1 MSRKQHPIASLTQA
15 TCVLL
20 TCILLGCLY
29 LDVLNK
35 SSRPQGLIPLSVLND
50 KPASDSKMLILREK
64 DVVTLLSDL
73 SLAAARSLLV
83 NFHDLLRQHSTSRHE
98 QASEQLIH
106 QPERV
111 SIVTKNGNTTLF
123 MPSSVT
129 TSTGIKVVTVPTKGL
144 LKGSINVFAP
154 DGELEGVLNA
164 AEITAF
170 RTSLAVMIPFNLYPN
185 DKANIVVFGAGR
197 QAEWHI
203 KLALVL
209 AEVKHITV
217 VNRSGP
223 GRTVQLFEELR
234 SKHPAVKFDVLLKDE
249 PDYDSLLAARL
260 KDARAIFCCTP
271 SVAPHFP
278 SSYLDS
284 TPRFISLIGSYK
296 PHMQEIDAATLLS
309 GDRIYVDT
317 KEGCL
322 AEAGELIMAN
332 VKEEQLVEIGELSK
346 DLEALEDRGTVV
358 FKCVG
363 FGVMDVFM
371 ASELLQ
377 MAKENGLGLVVD
389 DF

>member
-1 MSRKQHPIASLTQA
+1 
-15 TCVLL
+15 
-20 TCILLGCLY
+20 
-29 LDVLNK
+29 
-35 SSRPQGLIPLSVLND
+35 
-50 KPASDSKMLILREK
+50 MLVLREK
-64 DVVTLLSDL
+64 DVVSLLSNLPLPD
-73 SLAAARSLLV
+73 AHNLLLD
-83 NFHDLLRQHSTSRHE
+83 FHDLLRQYSHSRHE
-98 QASEQLIH
+98 QTSEQLIH

-111 SIVTKNGNTTLF
+111 SIVTNNGNTTLF

-185 DKANIVVFGAGR
+185 DKANIIVFGAGR

-209 AEVKHITV
+209 ADITHITV

-234 SKHPAVKFDVLLKDE
+234 TKYPTVKFDVLTKEGE
-249 PDYDSLLAARL
+249 PDYDALLVARL
-260 KDARAIFCCTP
+260 KDARVIFCCTP
-271 SVAPHFP
+271 SVVPHFP

-284 TPRFISLIGSYK
+284 TTPRFISLIGSYK

-332 VKEEQLVEIGELSK
+332 VKEEQLLEIGDLDK
-346 DLEALEDRGTVV
+346 DLVTLEDKGTVV

-371 ASELLQ
+371 ASKLLR
-377 MAKENGLGLVVD
+377 MAKEKDLGLIVD